1 MSTKPTRTVKQ
12 RDGKIVTYFTENKLW
27 VKAFENGR
35 YAWEKRNRK
44 YAQELVKSPDVVID
58 LGANIGQEA
67 MQYAGWARK
76 VYSFEPNPVIY
87 EVLDLNIRQNG
98 ITNVELIQK
107 GASDVAGSAVIN
119 NLRANEGRSYVCD
132 HNGKHTLPIELV
144 TVDDFLLPN
153 IDGRVDFVKM
163 DVEGHEVHAL
173 KGMKKLIEKFWP
185 VFQVEAEDE
194 CLERCGYD
202 STHIWDFFNDLGYVA
217 TINTG
222 EIIPRERALTDDRTR
237 VDLFFTKIK
246 E

>member
-1 MSTKPTRTVKQ
+1 MTTKPTKTVKQ

-44 YAQELVKSPDVVID
+44 YAQELVASPDVVID
-58 LGANIGQEA
+58 IGANIGQEA
-67 MQYAGWARK
+67 LQYSDWARK
-76 VYSFEPNPVIY
+76 VYSFEPNPVIF
-87 EVLDLNIRQNG
+87 EVLDLNVKQNNL
-98 ITNVELIQK
+98 TNVEIIAK
-107 GASDVAGSAVIN
+107 GASNAAGSAVIN

-132 HNGKHTLPIELV
+132 HNGKHTLPIELI
-144 TVDDFLLPN
+144 TIDDYLLHN
-153 IDGRVDFVKM
+153 IEGRVDFVKM

-173 KGMKKLIEKFWP
+173 EGMKKLIEKFWP

-202 STHIWDFFNDLGYVA
+202 STHIWDFFNERGYVA

-222 EIIPRERALTDDRTR
+222 EVITREKALTDNRSR
-237 VDLFFTKIK
+237 VDLFFKKIK